1 MARIITNLHTIGATA
16 RIAIALV
23 GVAAAVAV
31 ASPTAAPAIE
41 RCGLSARNTIKGL
54 YRVTVDACPRTIPT
68 NQATN
73 WTIRVT
79 TRSGAPVRGRVDVAG
94 GMPEHGHGFLTR
106 PIVNRGQRAGVY
118 HVRLVFAMDG
128 RWVIEFR
135 ITANGKR
142 DLVRYQVTV

>member
-1 MARIITNLHTIGATA
+1 MTRISTNLHTVGATT
-16 RIAIALV
+16 RIAIALTS
-23 GVAAAVAV
+23 VAVAVAV

-41 RCGLSARNTIKGL
+41 RCGLSPRNTIKGI
-54 YRVTVDACPRTIPT
+54 YRVKVDACPRAIPT
-68 NQATN
+68 NQSTN

-79 TRSGAPVRGRVDVAG
+79 TRAGAPVRGRLDVAG

-106 PIVNRGQRAGVY
+106 PIVTRGERAGVY
-118 HVRLVFAMDG
+118 HARLVFAMGG

-135 ITANGKR
+135 VTANGKR